1 MPFGNVNVAYTPCK
15 SVGQLKSVALYML
28 GKKPEQVRNGTK
40 KTSPELYT
48 ALGCNKDNFAN
59 SILVTRKLNGKTY
72 SRLKPNTILA
82 HKLSISFHPDDNDKL
97 TYETAFRIAKEFAEN
112 FFYS

>member
-40 KTSPELYT
+40 KHHLS
-48 ALGCNKDNFAN
+48 C
-59 SILVTRKLNGKTY
+59 ILHSAVTR
-72 SRLKPNTILA
+72 TILQ
-82 HKLSISFHPDDNDKL
+82 I
-97 TYETAFRIAKEFAEN
+97 AFLLHE
-112 FFYS
+112 S